1 MFVEFKK
8 VIRMEKISGWQ
19 VASVTQSLFK
29 RTFGGGGGGTQDIGD
44 SCHTGAGGSIRV
56 LMERSEG

>member
-29 RTFGGGGGGTQDIGD
+29 RTFGGGGGGLRTLGILATPELGV
-44 SCHTGAGGSIRV
+44 A
-56 LMERSEG
+56 SEC

>member
-29 RTFGGGGGGTQDIGD
+29 RTFGGGGGAQDIGD
-44 SCHTGAGGSIRV
+44 SCHTGAGGSTRV